1 MNIQIVRKQPVAPV
15 TSENEVVLLF
25 KKYNVRTQHSKFPV
39 VSIYDSES
47 KYVSVN
53 ATLSKV
59 QSRVP
64 ATLLAR
70 WINLNYPNKLL
81 TLIDRCNTVGYEF
94 ESKFDSKH
102 SKHNKWFFRNK
113 ENTVFGLHKIKKRVD
128 SVVTRSVVIDDSL
141 SMQDVKNILKLLDIE
156 VECEY
161 DVSKQR
167 MLKITLKGGL

>member
-1 MNIQIVRKQPVAPV
+1 MLNIQIVRKKAPV
-15 TSENEVVLLF
+15 KNITLLF
-25 KKYNVRTQHSKFPV
+25 KKQNMRSQYSKIPV
-39 VSIYDSES
+39 VSIYDEES

-53 ATLSKV
+53 VSLSKV

-70 WINLNYPNKLL
+70 WINLNYPHKLL
-81 TLIDRCNTVGYEF
+81 TLIDRCNTVGYE
-94 ESKFDSKH
+94 FDSKH

-113 ENTVFGLHKIKKRVD
+113 ENTVFGLHKLKKRVD

-141 SMQDVKNILKLLDIE
+141 SMQDVKNILNFLDIE

-167 MLKITLKGGL
+167 MLKIILKGDL

>member
-1 MNIQIVRKQPVAPV
+1 MNIKIVRKQPTVPTTV
-15 TSENEVVLLF
+15 HNEIVLLF

-53 ATLSKV
+53 VTLSKV

-70 WINLNYPNKLL
+70 WINLNYPHKLL

-94 ESKFDSKH
+94 DSNQGKR
-102 SKHNKWFFRNK
+102 NKWFFRNK
-113 ENTVFGLHKIKKRVD
+113 ENAIFGLHKIKKRVD

-141 SMQDVKNILKLLDIE
+141 SMQDVKNILNMLDIE

-167 MLKITLKGGL
+167 MLQITLKGDV

>member
-1 MNIQIVRKQPVAPV
+1 MNIQIVRKRPIVPI
-15 TSENEVVLLF
+15 TTENQVVLLF

-53 ATLSKV
+53 VTLSKV

-94 ESKFDSKH
+94 DSKH
-102 SKHNKWFFRNK
+102 SKHNKWFFRSK
-113 ENTVFGLHKIKKRVD
+113 ENTIFGLHKIKKRVD

-141 SMQDVKNILKLLDIE
+141 SMQDVKNILNMLDIE

-167 MLKITLKGGL
+167 MLKITLKGDL

>member
-1 MNIQIVRKQPVAPV
+1 MLNIQIVRKKAPV
-15 TSENEVVLLF
+15 KNITLLF
-25 KKYNVRTQHSKFPV
+25 KKQNMRSQYSKIPV
-39 VSIYDSES
+39 VSIYDEES
-47 KYVSVN
+47 KYVSVSVS
-53 ATLSKV
+53 LSKV

-70 WINLNYPNKLL
+70 WINLNYPHKLL

-94 ESKFDSKH
+94 DTKH
-102 SKHNKWFFRNK
+102 SKHNKWFFRSK

-128 SVVTRSVVIDDSL
+128 SVTTRSVVIDDSL
-141 SMQDVKNILKLLDIE
+141 SMQDVKNILNLLDIE

-167 MLKITLKGGL
+167 MLKIILKGDL

>member
-1 MNIQIVRKQPVAPV
+1 MNIQIVRKQPVVPV

-53 ATLSKV
+53 VTLSKV

-70 WINLNYPNKLL
+70 WINLNYPHKLL
-81 TLIDRCNTVGYEF
+81 TLIDRCNTVEY
-94 ESKFDSKH
+94 SYDIKH
-102 SKHNKWFFRNK
+102 SKNGKWYFRSK
-113 ENTVFGLHKIKKRVD
+113 ENTIFGLHKLKKRVD

-141 SMQDVKNILKLLDIE
+141 SMQDVKNILNLLDIE

-161 DVSKQR
+161 DISKQR